1 MTDLTTV
8 NHQLPST
15 IEDLARFVL
24 IGRDRMAAVR
34 AEISA
39 INRLGLA
46 QEVRQQKLAEA
57 QQISE
62 VVLDAEVK
70 LGQLIAVLPDGRGG
84 DRGNQYTGGKSN
96 NGVTSAKTKEQA
108 LKEIG
113 FDNKMQA
120 NRLETLAKHPE
131 IVAQAKAEAREQDD
145 IVSRSFVLEKIKA
158 KERLDKQNQVAEA
171 VTDRHIPT
179 GTYEVIYA
187 DPPWRYDFS
196 ETKTRD
202 IENQYPTMSL
212 DEIKGLEIPSAD
224 NAVLLLWATAPKLPE
239 AFEVMGAWGFEYKT
253 CAVWDKEKIGMGY
266 WFRGQHEL
274 LLVGTKG
281 QYSPPPPGARFPSV
295 YRESRGEHSAK
306 PERYYE
312 MIETMFPG
320 RAYLELFAR
329 AKHSERWEVWGNQL

>member
-1 MTDLTTV
+1 MTLTTQ
-8 NHQLPST
+8 NTQLPAT
-15 IEDLARFVL
+15 MDDLAKFVL

-34 AEISA
+34 AEITA

-46 QEVRQQKLAEA
+46 QEVREQKLAEA

-70 LGQLIAVLPDGRGG
+70 LGQLIAAMPKATK
-84 DRGNQYTGGKSN
+84 GNQYTGKMVSN
-96 NGVTSAKTKEQA
+96 NAVTNQIPKEQA

-113 FDNKMQA
+113 FDKMQA

-158 KERLDKQNQVAEA
+158 KEREQKQAEVAQV
-171 VTDRHIPT
+171 VTPRAIPT
-179 GTYEVIYA
+179 GKYEVIYA

-196 ETKTRD
+196 ETKVRD
-202 IENQYPTMSL
+202 IENQYPTMDLES
-212 DEIKGLEIPSAD
+212 IKALKIPSSD
-224 NAVLLLWATAPKLPE
+224 NSVLFLWATAPKLPE
-239 AFEVMGAWGFEYKT
+239 AFEVMEAWGFSYKT
-253 CAVWDKEKIGMGY
+253 CSVWDKEKIGMGY

-281 QYSPPPPGARFPSV
+281 QVSPPPPQARESSV

-306 PERYYE
+306 PKRYYE
-312 MIETMFPG
+312 MIESMFPG
-320 RAYLELFAR
+320 KAYLELFAR
-329 AKHSERWEVWGNQL
+329 SKHSDDWEVWGNQY